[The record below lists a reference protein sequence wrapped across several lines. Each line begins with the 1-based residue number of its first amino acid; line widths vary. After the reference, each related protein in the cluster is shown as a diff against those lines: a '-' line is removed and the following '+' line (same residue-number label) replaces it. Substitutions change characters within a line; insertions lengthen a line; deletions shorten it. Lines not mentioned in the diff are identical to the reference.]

1 LNIQSLQFIEKTTK
15 TFANFDGTDFAEIE
29 NSTALST
36 YFKFPMKR
44 EIC

>member
-1 LNIQSLQFIEKTTK
+1 LRKQQK